1 VDDDVRWLERDT
13 FVSAKGGSSDQG
25 CVSMLAS
32 KSAEAIHWLIDELGI
47 PLSPLAAFLT
57 CSPHVGSC
65 RVGKFS
71 VSPRGDCSKVSCR
84 HWVATPRSGLTAARP
99 DV

>member
-1 VDDDVRWLERDT
+1 MDDDVRWLERDT

-57 CSPHVGSC
+57 CSARRPMSC
-65 RVGKFS
+65 RVM
-71 VSPRGDCSKVSCR
+71 RCR
-84 HWVATPRSGLTAARP
+84 REAIALR
-99 DV
+99 

>member
-1 VDDDVRWLERDT
+1 MDDDVRWLERDT

-57 CSPHVGSC
+57 CSASSEPMSDD
-65 RVGKFS
+65 S
-71 VSPRGDCSKVSCR
+71 ISPRGDHSKVSCR
-84 HWVATPRSGLTAARP
+84 SWVATPRSGLTAARP